1 MIQVNLEVPLALV
14 IRDYLEDLS
23 HQGILGDLSHQLVL
37 EILAGLWLPLH
48 RQLQLLLV
56 DL

>member
-1 MIQVNLEVPLALV
+1 VIQVNLEVPLALV